1 MPTYTLSYVQGT
13 GLTFNGNEI
22 VSINDLLKGL
32 NLGYYEFKNLTDRDK
47 QVKGSQQV
55 INYLDCIK
63 DGTNVSTLQQLNI
76 FPDAGRPAYNTFL
89 HQLEDDII
97 SEHSQQINTN
107 YWHKTKPD
115 KSKAELN
122 NPKIYDEVLWESG
135 LGPKWFVKTA
145 SDKTPT
151 YIKTF
156 GSFIDPLEKNSA
168 DKTWPST
175 GNTVKIDKLA
185 MNAMG
190 FPNCSL
196 EARTDSN
203 DIFTF
208 KMEIGTGNG
217 CSPCVIDENTPD
229 YKKYFA
235 GNKTKNTA
243 LKTNGPGPSTAEKV
257 KMIMIKEW
265 GDKMQCL
272 IYLLKYH
279 YEKSS
284 SGNSK
289 KTVMSSCDKVVYI
302 LCLLLKLPFI
312 YSGYDESVEAI
323 NKKNKKNNDD
333 VDGKNY
339 KHYSI
344 SEFRPI
350 DDPVEYLKEHCTNI
364 KNSIV
369 SNNDDFK
376 KFLDTID
383 RNTKLKLANTFD
395 IQFKEDGNGSI
406 PFIIGCKADI
416 QAYTDDAKTRL
427 DSYLNVMNKMV
438 SMSKSSPP
446 PPQTLA
452 DQQADLETI
461 EKSIASVKEQDTV
474 VPFIKVKK
482 GTEAHLCCI
491 QTCSYTLKPKNHPN
505 PNLFYKPNLRDVFK
519 NDYGNNLT
527 DDETFARI
535 PFFQLIRG
543 RNKNGFDLKLG
554 SQVIQ
559 SGGMSK
565 HIVIGGNDT
574 EDEDM
579 TDHHPL
585 DDDIRDVLFDGD
597 NIDTLKS
604 AAMNIGYIPD
614 YNDQTTWDK
623 YIVTHKEEHPSP
635 GNYLVKE
642 FTERNLFSK
651 IDLEANL
658 INGIIYFCKT
668 ELNNNMNYFDTL
680 YNVCI
685 YQGIITAEL
694 GEIKIVD
701 KWGGPISLPLFPE
714 YYAPEPSYFIAALKT
729 FLTDDGI
736 IGRPSIETLPITNTF
751 NHSIQQSQNNK
762 KSKKQRKHKQG
773 INTRKKHD
781 MRKSNYLNNLTRKKA
796 AEHKKNR
803 PYAAQGLMPML
814 PMHQPPSVPVHGGKK
829 MRKYKRK
836 KQKTYNKLKKH
847 IKKNKKTRKI
857 RKTRKTKKYRNRKSK

>member
-1 MPTYTLSYVQGT
+1 MTTYTLSYNSSD
-13 GLTFNGNEI
+13 GLTYNSKGI
-22 VSINDLLKGL
+22 VSTNDLLKGL
-32 NLGYYEFKNLTDRDK
+32 NFDHNELNNLKNADVDRK
-47 QVKGSQQV
+47 VNESQQV

-63 DGTNVSTLQQLNI
+63 DGTNVITLRDLNI
-76 FPDAGRPAYNTFL
+76 FPNAGKPTYDTFL
-89 HQLEDDII
+89 HKLEDDII
-97 SEHSQQINTN
+97 SEHSQQINTS
-107 YWHKTKPD
+107 YWHKTKPNGS
-115 KSKAELN
+115 KSELN
-122 NPKIYDEVLWESG
+122 NSKIYDEVLWEAG
-135 LGPKWFVKTA
+135 LGPKWFVKT
-145 SDKTPT
+145 DNGNIPK

-168 DKTWPST
+168 DKTWPK
-175 GNTVKIDKLA
+175 NNDTVIIDEEA
-185 MNAMG
+185 MKAMG
-190 FPNCSL
+190 FPNCEL
-196 EARTDSN
+196 KATTKSN
-203 DIFTF
+203 DTFIFEM
-208 KMEIGTGNG
+208 KIGTGTG
-217 CSPCVIDENTPD
+217 CSPPCKIDQD
-229 YKKYFA
+229 YDNYQKYFA

-243 LKTNGPGPSTAEKV
+243 LKTKTKGKGPSTSEKV

-279 YEKSS
+279 YEKSA
-284 SGNSK
+284 SGNGK

-323 NKKNKKNNDD
+323 NEEYRKNNDD
-333 VDGKNY
+333 KNY

-344 SEFRPI
+344 SEFQPV

-376 KFLDTID
+376 NFLDTING
-383 RNTKLKLANTFD
+383 NTKLKLANTYD
-395 IQFKEDGNGSI
+395 IQFEEINGSI
-406 PFIIGCKADI
+406 PFIQGCKADI

-427 DSYLNVMNKMV
+427 KNYLNYLNNME
-438 SMSKSSPP
+438 SMSKLSTIQPAKRAS
-446 PPQTLA
+446 
-452 DQQADLETI
+452 QQKNLEII
-461 EKSIASVKEQDTV
+461 EKGIASVKEWDTV

-482 GTEAHLCCI
+482 GTKAHLCCI

-505 PNLFYKPNLRDVFK
+505 KQLFYKPYLRAVFTST
-519 NDYGNNLT
+519 YGNNLT

-559 SGGMSK
+559 SAGGMSK

-579 TDHHPL
+579 TDASNCNDDTYRCFSS

-604 AAMNIGYIPD
+604 SAVKIGYIPD

-623 YIVTHKEEHPSP
+623 YIVKHKKEHPAP

-642 FTERNLFSK
+642 FTEMDLFK
-651 IDLEANL
+651 VIDLEKNL
-658 INGIIYFCKT
+658 IDGIKYFCET

-694 GEIKIVD
+694 GEIKIEH
-701 KWGGPISLPLFPE
+701 KNRGSISLPLFPE
-714 YYAPEPSYFIAALKT
+714 FYAPEPSYFIAALNT

-736 IGRPSIETLPITNTF
+736 IGTIPRQTLPIANTF
-751 NHSIQQSQNNK
+751 NHGIQQSQNNK
-762 KSKKQRKHKQG
+762 ESKKQRQTH
-773 INTRKKHD
+773 
-781 MRKSNYLNNLTRKKA
+781 
-796 AEHKKNR
+796 
-803 PYAAQGLMPML
+803 
-814 PMHQPPSVPVHGGKK
+814 
-829 MRKYKRK
+829 
-836 KQKTYNKLKKH
+836 
-847 IKKNKKTRKI
+847 
-857 RKTRKTKKYRNRKSK
+857 

>member
-1 MPTYTLSYVQGT
+1 MTTYTLSYNSSD
-13 GLTFNGNEI
+13 GLTFNGKGI
-22 VSINDLLKGL
+22 VSVKDLLKGL
-32 NLGYYEFKNLTDRDK
+32 NFNHNEFNNYKNADDDK
-47 QVKGSQQV
+47 KVNGSQQV

-63 DGTNVSTLQQLNI
+63 DGTNVITLQGLNI
-76 FPDAGRPAYNTFL
+76 FPQANTIQPAFNTFL
-89 HQLEDDII
+89 HKLEDDII
-97 SEHSQQINTN
+97 SEHSQQINTS
-107 YWHKTKPD
+107 YWHKTKPNG
-115 KSKAELN
+115 SKGELN
-122 NPKIYDEVLWESG
+122 NSKIYDEVLWEAG
-135 LGPKWFVKTA
+135 LGPKWFVKTGNGNIP
-145 SDKTPT
+145 K

-168 DKTWPST
+168 DETWPK
-175 GNTVKIDKLA
+175 NKDTVIIDEKA
-185 MNAMG
+185 MEAMG
-190 FPNCSL
+190 FPNCKL
-196 EARTDSN
+196 EATTELN
-203 DIFTF
+203 DTFRF
-208 KMEIGTGNG
+208 KMKIGTGTG
-217 CSPCVIDENTPD
+217 CSPPCEIDQNYNNYE
-229 YKKYFA
+229 KYFA

-243 LKTNGPGPSTAEKV
+243 LKGKGPSTAEKV

-272 IYLLKYH
+272 IYLLKH
-279 YEKSS
+279 HHDLLI
-284 SGNSK
+284 GNSK

-302 LCLLLKLPFI
+302 LCLLLKVPFI

-323 NKKNKKNNDD
+323 NEKYRKNNDD
-333 VDGKNY
+333 KNY

-344 SEFRPI
+344 SEFRPV

-376 KFLDTID
+376 EFLDSING
-383 RNTKLKLANTFD
+383 NTKLKLANTYD

-427 DSYLNVMNKMV
+427 HRYLNDLNNME
-438 SMSKSSPP
+438 SMSKSSTIQP
-446 PPQTLA
+446 TKRA
-452 DQQADLETI
+452 SQQKDLEII
-461 EKSIASVKEQDTV
+461 EKNIASVKEQDTV

-482 GTEAHLCCI
+482 GTKAHLCCI

-505 PNLFYKPNLRDVFK
+505 PNLFYKPNLRHVFTSA
-519 NDYGNNLT
+519 YGNNLI

-579 TDHHPL
+579 TEASNCNDDTYRCFSS

-604 AAMNIGYIPD
+604 AAVKIGYIPD

-623 YIVTHKEEHPSP
+623 YIIKHKEEHPSP

-642 FTERNLFSK
+642 FTEKNLFST
-651 IDLEANL
+651 IDLEKNL
-658 INGIIYFCKT
+658 IDGIKYFCEKQ
-668 ELNNNMNYFDTL
+668 LNNMGYFDTL
-680 YNVCI
+680 YSVCI

-694 GEIKIVD
+694 GEIKIEH
-701 KWGGPISLPLFPE
+701 KSRGSISLPLFPE
-714 YYAPEPSYFIAALKT
+714 YYDPEPSYFIAALNT

-736 IGRPSIETLPITNTF
+736 IGTIPRPTLPIANTF
-751 NHSIQQSQNNK
+751 NYGIQQSQNNK
-762 KSKKQRKHKQG
+762 ESKKQRQTHKQG
-773 INTRKKHD
+773 LNT
-781 MRKSNYLNNLTRKKA
+781 
-796 AEHKKNR
+796 KKNR
-803 PYAAQGLMPML
+803 DRRNLEWQELTRLQRQQQFAKNRNLIPIPT
-814 PMHQPPSVPVHGGKK
+814 HGGKK
-829 MRKYKRK
+829 IRKYKHK

-857 RKTRKTKKYRNRKSK
+857 KKFRKIRKTKKYRNRKSK